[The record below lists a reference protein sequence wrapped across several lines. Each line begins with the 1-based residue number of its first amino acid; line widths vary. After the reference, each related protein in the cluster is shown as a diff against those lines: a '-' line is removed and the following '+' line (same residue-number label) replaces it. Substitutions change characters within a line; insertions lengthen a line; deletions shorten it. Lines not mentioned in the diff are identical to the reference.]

1 MGLWVKKAKM
11 AVDKIEQPFYYE
23 STKSGWEGRPVK
35 ENETVLK
42 LTEEEKRF
50 LLALQ
55 DPEIGPKMKAYIYEQ
70 MNK

>member
-1 MGLWVKKAKM
+1 M
-11 AVDKIEQPFYYE
+11 
-23 STKSGWEGRPVK
+23 K
-35 ENETVLK
+35 ENENVLK

>member
-1 MGLWVKKAKM
+1 MGLRNQIRNTG
-11 AVDKIEQPFYYE
+11 VDKIEQQFYYKN
-23 STKSGWEGRPVK
+23 TKSSWEDRPVK
-35 ENETVLK
+35 ENENVLK

-50 LLALQ
+50 LLALR